1 MLAKVLPWVATI
13 LLNVVAPIVVYDA
26 LSARGVADVPALL
39 LSGIPPVIEL
49 VATVAI
55 ARRVDE
61 FSVFVLILLALSV
74 LVALVSG
81 DARLLLLR
89 ESAVTGLFGL
99 VLLGSLLAPRPLMF
113 YFGRRFATDGSRGQV
128 AWWNGLWQYPGFR
141 RTQYGITTMWG
152 VTLLVEAVVRA
163 VLTYRLSVA
172 AMVVVNNVVPTV
184 VTVVLVVATVVWGQ
198 VARRAGNA
206 RTAGA
211 ADAPSP
217 DARTTDD
224 AGTTDEAG
232 DPQPV

>member
-13 LLNVVAPIVVYDA
+13 LLNIVAPIVVYDV

-49 VATVAI
+49 LATIAI

-61 FSVFVLILLALSV
+61 FSVFVIILLILSV

-89 ESAVTGLFGL
+89 ESAVTGLFAL
-99 VLLGSLLAPRPLMF
+99 VLLASLLAPRPLMF
-113 YFGRRFATDGSRGQV
+113 YFGRRFATDGSRDQV

-152 VTLLVEAVVRA
+152 VTLLVEAVVRI
-163 VLTYRLSVA
+163 VLTYRLPVA
-172 AMVVVNNVVPTV
+172 TMVVVNNVLPTALLAAL
-184 VTVVLVVATVVWGQ
+184 VLATVVWGQ
-198 VARRAGNA
+198 RARRAGSA
-206 RTAGA
+206 RRAGA
-211 ADAPSP
+211 ADAPPS
-217 DARTTDD
+217 DAPPSD
-224 AGTTDEAG
+224 AA
-232 DPQPV
+232 QPV